1 MAKGKV
7 PTRDELLAFIK
18 ESTTPVG
25 KREIARA
32 FGLKGDQR
40 IELKELLRDL
50 RDSGDIAADRA
61 KTFKDPKALTD
72 ITVLEIVK
80 VDDDGHL
87 LAVPRRHDEEKDGP
101 PPRIEI
107 DPHTSRGGPA
117 PAVGDRVLA
126 SLKRRGK
133 NTYEAR
139 IIRRLGSGPRRI
151 LGLYEEPPGRDGL
164 GLVTP
169 TDRKLK
175 QSFDIRPADKNGAVS
190 GDIVWVE
197 GAGGAISRRG
207 RVLERVG
214 AMSDPRTVS
223 LISIAANDI
232 PVEFPQ
238 AALDEAERA
247 RAAPL
252 GHRLDLRQVP
262 LVTIDGEDA
271 RDFDDAVFA
280 EPDPDHAGG
289 WRILVAIADVA
300 WYVRHDHPLDRAA
313 YRRGTSVYFPDR
325 VVPMLPEALSN
336 HWCSLVPQQDRPVL
350 VAEMWIDAAGHL
362 KRHRFHRAMMRSAA
376 RLTYTRVQRAHDGSP
391 DAEIAPLMNDVIR
404 PLYGAFRVLLE
415 AREKRG
421 ALDLDLPERK
431 VTLGEDGRIAE
442 IGVRERLDSHKLIEE
457 FMVLANVAA
466 AQALEQRHMPC
477 LYRVH
482 DQPDAAKLEGLR
494 EFLASLGIALPLG
507 QRLRPGDLNRV
518 LHQVAGKPVARLV
531 NETMLRSQSQ
541 AVYSPDNLGHFGLA
555 LARYAHFTSPIR
567 RYPDLIVHRALIS
580 AYGLGEGGLPD
591 ADRGRFAEFGEHLSM
606 CERRAVAAERGAMD
620 RYVAAFMA
628 AHVGASFPGRVTS
641 VTRFGLFAELDA
653 TGADGLIPIRSLGQ
667 EFFRH
672 DEARQMLIGE
682 RTGETFG
689 LGDRLRLKLVEADIA
704 TGGLLF
710 EIVDVIERV
719 ERHALPRSAMRGHK
733 RGGKRD
739 DQRGGHDPR
748 RPVAQRGGRKDKR
761 SRRRG

>member
-7 PTRDELLAFIK
+7 PTRDELLAFIRD
-18 ESTTPVG
+18 SATPVG

-32 FGLKGDQR
+32 WGLKGDQR

-50 RDSGDIAADRA
+50 RDSGDISADRA
-61 KTFKDPKALTD
+61 KTFRDPEALSD
-72 ITVLEIVK
+72 VAVLEIVR

-87 LAVPRRHDEEKDGP
+87 IAVPRRHDEEKDGP

-107 DPHTSRGGPA
+107 APQATRGGPA

-126 SLKRRGK
+126 NLKRRGK
-133 NTYEAR
+133 AYEAR
-139 IIRRLGSGPRRI
+139 IIRRLGSGPKKI
-151 LGLYEEPPGRDGL
+151 LGLYEEPDSGHGM

-169 TDRKLK
+169 TDRKLR
-175 QSFDIRPADKNGAVS
+175 QSFEIRPADKDGAMP

-197 GAGGAISRRG
+197 PTGGTLSRRA

-214 AMSDPRTVS
+214 AMSDPRTIS
-223 LISIAANDI
+223 LIAIAANDI
-232 PVEFPQ
+232 PVDFPQ
-238 AALDEAERA
+238 AALEEADRA
-247 RAAPL
+247 HAAPL
-252 GHRLDLRQVP
+252 GHRLDLRDTP

-280 EPDPDHAGG
+280 EPDPAQPGG
-289 WRILVAIADVA
+289 WRLLVAIADVA
-300 WYVRHDHPLDRAA
+300 WYVRHDKPLDRAA

-336 HWCSLVPQQDRPVL
+336 HWCSLVPREDRPVL
-350 VAEMWIDAAGHL
+350 VAEMSIDAEGHL

-376 RLTYTRVQRAHDGSP
+376 RLTYTRVQRAIDGAP
-391 DAEIAPLMNDVIR
+391 DAEIAPLMEPVIR
-404 PLYGAFRVLLE
+404 PLYGAYKVLLA

-421 ALDLDLPERK
+421 ALDLDLPERQ
-431 VTLGEDGRIAE
+431 VTLGSDGRIAE

-466 AQALEQRHMPC
+466 AQALEQRHAPC

-482 DQPDAAKLEGLR
+482 DQPDPAKLEALR
-494 EFLASLGIALPLG
+494 EFLATLGIAMPAG
-507 QRLRPGDLNRV
+507 PRLRPGDLNRV
-518 LHQVAGKPVARLV
+518 LGAVEGTPVARLV
-531 NETMLRSQSQ
+531 NETVLRSQSQ

-567 RYPDLIVHRALIS
+567 RYPDLVVHRALIA
-580 AYGLGEGGLPD
+580 AYGLGEGALAE
-591 ADRGRFAEFGEHLSM
+591 ADKGRFVEFGEHLSM

-620 RYVAAFMA
+620 RYVAAYMA
-628 AHVGASFPGRVTS
+628 AHVGATFPGRVTS
-641 VTRFGLFAELDA
+641 VTRFGLFASLDG

-672 DEARQMLIGE
+672 DEGRQILVGE
-682 RTGETFG
+682 RTGETYG
-689 LGDRLRLKLVEADIA
+689 LGDRLRLKLVEADTA
-704 TGGLLF
+704 TAGLLF

-719 ERHALPRSAMRGHK
+719 ERHALPRGRHAEGPRRGA
-733 RGGKRD
+733 
-739 DQRGGHDPR
+739 PR
-748 RPVAQRGGRKDKR
+748 RPVAHRGPPRDKR
-761 SRRRG
+761 SRRRK

>member
-7 PTRDELLAFIK
+7 PTRDELLAFIRDS
-18 ESTTPVG
+18 ETPVG

-32 FGLKGDQR
+32 YGLKGDQR

-50 RDSGDIAADRA
+50 RDAGEIAPDRA
-61 KTFKDPKALTD
+61 KTFRHPESLSDMV
-72 ITVLEIVK
+72 VLEIVS

-87 LAVPRRHDEEKDGP
+87 LAVPRRHDDDKDGP
-101 PPRIEI
+101 PPRIEVTA
-107 DPHTSRGGPA
+107 PASRTVPA

-126 SLKRRGK
+126 SMKRRGK
-133 NTYEAR
+133 NTYEAKVV
-139 IIRRLGSGPRRI
+139 RRLGSGPKKI
-151 LGLYEEPPGRDGL
+151 LGLYEEPPGRNGL

-169 TDRKLK
+169 TDRKLRRE
-175 QSFDIRPADKNGAVS
+175 FDVRPSDRNGALP
-190 GDIVWVE
+190 GDIVWIE
-197 GAGGAISRRG
+197 ETGGALARRA
-207 RVLERVG
+207 RIVERIG
-214 AMSDPRTVS
+214 PMSDPRTVS

-232 PVEFPQ
+232 PVDFPE
-238 AALDEAERA
+238 AAIEEADKA
-247 RAAPL
+247 KAAPL
-252 GHRLDLRQVP
+252 GHRLDLRDVP

-280 EPDPDHAGG
+280 EPDPGHAGG

-300 WYVRHDHPLDRAA
+300 WYVRHDRPLDRAA

-325 VVPMLPEALSN
+325 VVPMLPEQLSN
-336 HWCSLVPQQDRPVL
+336 HWCSLVPHEDRPVL
-350 VAEMWIDAAGHL
+350 VAEMWIDGEGHL
-362 KRHRFHRAMMRSAA
+362 KRHKFHRAMMRSAA
-376 RLTYTRVQRAHDGSP
+376 RLTYNRVQRAMNGTP
-391 DAEIAPLMNDVIR
+391 DAEIEPLMDEVVR
-404 PLYGAFRVLLE
+404 PLYGAFRVLLA
-415 AREKRG
+415 AREARG
-421 ALDLDLPERK
+421 ALDLDLPERQ
-431 VTLGEDGRIAE
+431 VTLGKDGHIAT

-466 AQALEQRHMPC
+466 AQALEQRQAPC

-482 DQPDAAKLEGLR
+482 DQPDLAKLEALR
-494 EFLASLGIALPLG
+494 EFLGTLGIKVPTG
-507 QRLRPGDLNRV
+507 QRLRPADLNRV
-518 LHQVAGKPVARLV
+518 LHEVADKPVSQLV
-531 NETMLRSQSQ
+531 SQTVLRSQSQ

-567 RYPDLIVHRALIS
+567 RFPDLIVHRALI
-580 AYGLGEGGLPD
+580 AAFGLGEGGLSSED
-591 ADRGRFAEFGEHLSM
+591 KGRFTEFGEHLSM

-628 AHVGASFPGRVTS
+628 GHVGAVFPGRVNG
-641 VTRFGLFAELDA
+641 VTRFGLFATLEG

-672 DEARQMLIGE
+672 DEGRQVLIGE

-689 LGDRLRLKLVEADIA
+689 LGDRLQIKLVEADMA

-719 ERHALPRSAMRGHK
+719 ERQAAPRSFRSPHG
-733 RGGKRD
+733 RD
-739 DQRGGHDPR
+739 GTGPPR
-748 RPVAQRGGRKDKR
+748 RPVAHRGPPRDKG
-761 SRRRG
+761 SRRRR

>member
-1 MAKGKV
+1 MAKGTV

-18 ESTTPVG
+18 ESATPIG

-40 IELKELLRDL
+40 IELKQLLRDL

-72 ITVLEIVK
+72 ITVLEITR

-107 DPHTSRGGPA
+107 EAHGNRGPA

-133 NTYEAR
+133 NAYQAH
-139 IIRRLGSGPRRI
+139 IIRRLGSGPKKI
-151 LGLYEEPPGRDGL
+151 LGLYEEPPGRAGL

-169 TDRKLK
+169 TDRKLR
-175 QSFDIRPADKNGAVS
+175 QSFDVRAADRNGAQP
-190 GDIVWVE
+190 GDIVWIE
-197 GAGGAISRRG
+197 EAGSALSRRA

-214 AMSDPRTVS
+214 PMHDPRTVS

-238 AALDEAERA
+238 AALEEAERA

-252 GHRLDLRQVP
+252 GDRLDLRRLP

-280 EPDPDHAGG
+280 EPDASAGDTGG
-289 WRILVAIADVA
+289 WRIIVAIADVA
-300 WYVRHDHPLDRAA
+300 WYVRHDRPLDRAA

-336 HWCSLVPQQDRPVL
+336 HWCSLVPREDRPVL
-350 VAEMWIDAAGHL
+350 AAEMWIDADGHL
-362 KRHRFHRAMMRSAA
+362 RRHRFHRAMIRSAA
-376 RLTYTRVQRAHDGSP
+376 RLTYNRLQRAMDGAP
-391 DAEIAPLMNDVIR
+391 DAELEPLMDDVVR
-404 PLYGAFRVLLE
+404 PLYGAYRVLLA

-421 ALDLDLPERK
+421 ALDLDLPERQ
-431 VTLGEDGRIAE
+431 VMLGDDGRIAE

-457 FMVLANVAA
+457 FLVLANVAA
-466 AQALEQRHMPC
+466 AQALEQRRAPC

-482 DQPDAAKLEGLR
+482 DQPDPAKIEGLR
-494 EFLASLGIALPLG
+494 EFLATLGISLPAG
-507 QRLRPGDLNRV
+507 PRLRPADLNRILKAV
-518 LHQVAGKPVARLV
+518 EGRPVARLV
-531 NETMLRSQSQ
+531 NETILRSQSQ

-567 RYPDLIVHRALIS
+567 RFPDLLVHRALIS
-580 AYGLGEGGLPD
+580 AFGLGEGGLPE
-591 ADRGRFAEFGEHLSM
+591 ADKGRFTEFGEHLSM
-606 CERRAVAAERGAMD
+606 CERRAVAAERSALD
-620 RYVAAFMA
+620 RYVAAYMA
-628 AHVGASFPGRVTS
+628 AHVGAHFPGRVTS
-641 VTRFGLFAELDA
+641 VTRFGLFVALDGS
-653 TGADGLIPIRSLGQ
+653 GADGLIPVRGLGQ

-672 DEARQMLIGE
+672 DEGHQMLIGE
-682 RTGETFG
+682 RTGETYG
-689 LGDRLRLKLVEADIA
+689 LGDRLLVKLADADVA

-710 EIVDVIERV
+710 EVVDVLERV
-719 ERHALPRSAMRGHK
+719 ERHALSRATIRRK
-733 RGGKRD
+733 
-739 DQRGGHDPR
+739 PR
-748 RPVAQRGGRKDKR
+748 RPVARHGGPRDKG
-761 SRRRG
+761 SRRRK